1 MMGTPLPH
9 QLHDSSSPGGEQF
22 DALLSHVH
30 QLPCR
35 LVIEGEVA
43 TRNDLC
49 VCVCVC
55 VCEVNSKGDSV
66 AIVKQTSG

>member
-1 MMGTPLPH
+1 MVGTPLPH

-49 VCVCVC
+49 GVCVCVC
-55 VCEVNSKGDSV
+55 VCVCVRSTAKETVW
-66 AIVKQTSG
+66 Q